1 MRILLPHAK
10 KFGRLRARLVF
21 GLAASV
27 LAGLMVGGL
36 VLAVLAVSLLG
47 FRVLVVRS
55 DSMAP
60 ALQPGDLI
68 VTRPAPIASAKFG
81 DIVLFDE
88 GERVHLNVAH
98 RVAGII
104 KVEVKTTDSS
114 TGKTTTQDS
123 RLLITKGDA
132 NERPDGQEVDA
143 ARFRGLVW
151 FSMPRMGELL
161 GGPSLRRAA
170 FAVAAASGA
179 GWITYELW
187 TLWLRGRAR
196 FRQNQAGG

>member
-1 MRILLPHAK
+1 ML
-10 KFGRLRARLVF
+10 

-27 LAGLMVGGL
+27 LAGLSAGGL
-36 VLAVLAVSLLG
+36 LLAVLALGLLG
-47 FRVLVVRS
+47 FRVLTVRS

-60 ALQPGDLI
+60 AFQHGDLI
-68 VTRPAPIASAKFG
+68 VTRSAPITEAKVG

-104 KVEVKTTDSS
+104 KVEVKTTDSR
-114 TGKTTTQDS
+114 TGRTSAEYS

-132 NERPDGQEVDA
+132 NDRVDGQEVDA
-143 ARFRGLVW
+143 TRFRGIVW
-151 FSMPRMGELL
+151 FSMPRMGEFL
-161 GGPSLRRAA
+161 GNPHFRRAA

-179 GWITYELW
+179 AWIPYELW
-187 TLWLRGRAR
+187 ALLRRRRTRPG
-196 FRQNQAGG
+196 QNEAGG